1 MDNDL
6 VLEGWPFNKKNDDR
20 ISMDE
25 VNKIILERL
34 EDICKKYNKHNTKYK
49 YEPSVFDYYK
59 KGYEIDY
66 NIINPKKFS
75 AQEEI
80 DNGHFKNI
88 DNIAND

>member
-34 EDICKKYNKHNTKYK
+34 EDICKKYNKPFTLSHLRKLSYVN
-49 YEPSVFDYYK
+49 F
-59 KGYEIDY
+59 
-66 NIINPKKFS
+66 
-75 AQEEI
+75 
-80 DNGHFKNI
+80 
-88 DNIAND
+88 